1 MMLAVMRRSM
11 LAAVVGTMLACDTHQ
26 EPPPAPPEP
35 PLTPPSPSYADS
47 SDPAKAVE
55 LYQALREGK
64 ARIIIERPAS
74 DEVRESRGPPRVYPE
89 RPRVGRA
96 KCKTCHAAEFSSWN
110 AGPHAAKG
118 PDCEDCHGP
127 GSEYWPASVMRD
139 RRQAEFAGLVMPT
152 VAYCQSCHRK
162 ADASWLP
169 RAHGPKVRQPGATAN

>member
-1 MMLAVMRRSM
+1 MMLAAMRRPL
-11 LAAVVGTMLACDTHQ
+11 LAAVVGTMLACNTHQ
-26 EPPPAPPEP
+26 EAPTAPPP
-35 PLTPPSPSYADS
+35 PLAAPSPLNAGS
-47 SDPAKAVE
+47 SDPAKAVDV
-55 LYQALREGK
+55 YQALREGK
-64 ARIIIERPAS
+64 APLIIERPAS
-74 DEVRESRGPPRVYPE
+74 DEVRQSRGPPRVHPE

-139 RRQAEFAGLVMPT
+139 RSQAKFAGLVMPT
-152 VAYCQSCHRK
+152 VAYCQACHQK

-169 RAHGPKVRQPGATAN
+169 RAHGPKVRQPGGTAH